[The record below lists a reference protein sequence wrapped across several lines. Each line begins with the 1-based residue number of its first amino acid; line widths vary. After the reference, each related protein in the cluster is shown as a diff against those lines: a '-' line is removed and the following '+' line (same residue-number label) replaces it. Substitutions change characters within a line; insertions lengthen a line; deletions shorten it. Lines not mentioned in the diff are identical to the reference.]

1 MTAAE
6 SGRLSV
12 AAQSEREL
20 VMTRA
25 FDAPRQLVFD
35 AWTRPEL
42 FVRWFGPHGWS
53 VPVCEIDLRPGGS
66 YRYVLR
72 GPDGAE
78 IGLRGAYREVAPPER
93 LVCTQVFDG
102 FSEVGWRPEDE
113 AVITAILTQQDGT
126 TTWTATVLYPSREV
140 RDAAIQLDGAWTGMA
155 DSLDRLAEVLA
166 EQP

>member
-12 AAQSEREL
+12 AAQSDREL
-20 VMTRA
+20 VMTRV

-42 FVRWFGPHGWS
+42 FVRWFGPRGWS

-72 GPDGAE
+72 GPGGAE
-78 IGLRGAYREVAPPER
+78 IGLRGAYREVVPPER
-93 LVCTQVFDG
+93 LVCTQVFD
-102 FSEVGWRPEDE
+102 
-113 AVITAILTQQDGT
+113 
-126 TTWTATVLYPSREV
+126 
-140 RDAAIQLDGAWTGMA
+140 
-155 DSLDRLAEVLA
+155 
-166 EQP
+166 